1 VVIGIIVRLC
11 EGSWG
16 KSKGSLGSSRFLV
29 AGALLS
35 LPVAVQIV
43 LGLLT

>member
-1 VVIGIIVRLC
+1 MVIGIIVRLC

-16 KSKGSLGSSRFLV
+16 KSKGSLGSRRFLAV
-29 AGALLS
+29 GMLLS
-35 LPVAVQIV
+35 LPVVVQIV